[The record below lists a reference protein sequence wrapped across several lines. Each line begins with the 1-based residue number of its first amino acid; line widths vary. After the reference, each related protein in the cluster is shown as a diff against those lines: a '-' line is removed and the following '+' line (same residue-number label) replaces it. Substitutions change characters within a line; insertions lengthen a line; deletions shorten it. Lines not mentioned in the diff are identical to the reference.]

1 MSSKVKLWSIKN
13 MVESSCYVTAG
24 YSPDLLT
31 MAIIIYQ
38 GGHTK
43 SANVPKYFSMPI
55 SIT

>member
-13 MVESSCYVTAG
+13 MVESSCYMTAS

-31 MAIIIYQ
+31 VAVIYQ

-43 SANVPKYFSMPI
+43 TANVPKYFTVPI